1 MNMKESL
8 TVKPRIEWDN
18 RGAVQRFIELPT
30 YTEVN
35 PGEDALLKCRIS
47 DKKGVCSWQ
56 KDNKVRP
63 DFTRLQKLLVSN
75 KRRTEKDFE
84 TERS

>member
-1 MNMKESL
+1 MHFTN
-8 TVKPRIEWDN
+8 D
-18 RGAVQRFIELPT
+18 AVQRFVEFPT

-56 KDNKVRP
+56 KDNKVWYLSQNNIALSFEAEKKP
-63 DFTRLQKLLVSN
+63 DIGKI
-75 KRRTEKDFE
+75 
-84 TERS
+84 

>member
-1 MNMKESL
+1 M
-8 TVKPRIEWDN
+8 
-18 RGAVQRFIELPT
+18 QRFAELPT

-56 KDNKVRP
+56 KDNKVG
-63 DFTRLQKLLVSN
+63 TLVTLALLYNTILTKIIKNFSI
-75 KRRTEKDFE
+75 KYCYID
-84 TERS
+84 

>member
-1 MNMKESL
+1 M
-8 TVKPRIEWDN
+8 
-18 RGAVQRFIELPT
+18 PT

-56 KDNKVRP
+56 KDNKVSGRNKALR
-63 DFTRLQKLLVSN
+63 FSQTGVTRECDNEVTFRQAVLHRQLHH
-75 KRRTEKDFE
+75 RFPC
-84 TERS
+84 

>member
-1 MNMKESL
+1 MFVFFL
-8 TVKPRIEWDN
+8 D
-18 RGAVQRFIELPT
+18 AVQRFIEMPT

-56 KDNKVRP
+56 KDNKVC
-63 DFTRLQKLLVSN
+63 RLVLQCVPTPYRIKKNRMFALKGLHVFFSI
-75 KRRTEKDFE
+75 RRTA
-84 TERS
+84 